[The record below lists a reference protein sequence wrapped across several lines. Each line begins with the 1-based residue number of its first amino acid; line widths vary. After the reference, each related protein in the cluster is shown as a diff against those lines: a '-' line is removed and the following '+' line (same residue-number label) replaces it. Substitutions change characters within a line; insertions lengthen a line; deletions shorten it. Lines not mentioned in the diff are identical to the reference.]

1 MLLTQNFNDDGS
13 GFLPNVAAPNRS
25 QVNEQEAVPVA
36 FRYNI
41 HPIESNRTNV
51 FRPNALSS
59 EVKANSLGALWIGK
73 WDQLPDSKTVD
84 VLWEADRFCNPHVC
98 CTVLGLAI
106 RLQTAGKHVVPSRPR
121 VDIEFPR

>member
-1 MLLTQNFNDDGS
+1 MFFPSNFHDYDGS
-13 GFLPNVAAPNRS
+13 RFSSSQCCSSMRS

-36 FRYNI
+36 FRYNV

-84 VLWEADRFCNPHVC
+84 VLWEAGWWL
-98 CTVLGLAI
+98 TYLI
-106 RLQTAGKHVVPSRPR
+106 RLIPMFVA
-121 VDIEFPR
+121 